1 MVMMESFQ
9 YSNDMVNLSE
19 EQVLLLKL
27 SELDILEGKLISQE
41 ELDRDDMEW
50 LSAINFS

>member
-1 MVMMESFQ
+1 MMS
-9 YSNDMVNLSE
+9 LSE
-19 EQVLLLKL
+19 EQVLVLKL

-41 ELDRDDMEW
+41 ELHKDDMEW